1 MRKYEKDFMV
11 YEVNCLPQM
20 SHSIYAI
27 FMNRD
32 YNLNVFQPSHSIL
45 YYLSL
50 EISHFSLLTQRKTFF
65 Y

>member
-32 YNLNVFQPSHSIL
+32 
-45 YYLSL
+45 
-50 EISHFSLLTQRKTFF
+50 
-65 Y
+65 